1 MNKIVGY
8 FTDRTHLAMSLL
20 GVSVLTLLIVYT
32 AEYGFNLLPC
42 PLCLY
47 QRKPYFVAIVASLVA
62 LLYARKNKKVSDV
75 AIAVSGIAFLAGVG
89 VSGFHTGVEQGW
101 WEGLTSCG
109 DVSLPM
115 SGSVEELKKYLVH
128 RPIVDC
134 RVAGGKFLGISMT
147 GYNFLLSLFLT
158 VWTFF
163 FFAKIKKNPSHD

>member
-1 MNKIVGY
+1 MDKIIGY
-8 FTDRTHLAMSLL
+8 FSDRTRLSLSLL

-47 QRKPYFVAIVASLVA
+47 QRKPYFIAIAASLVA
-62 LLYARKNKKVSDV
+62 ALYARKNKKVSDF
-75 AIAVSGIAFLAGVG
+75 AIVVCGIAFLSGLG
-89 VSGFHTGVEQGW
+89 ISGFHTGVEQGW
-101 WEGLTSCG
+101 WKGLTSCG

-115 SGSVEELKKYLVH
+115 SGSVEALKKYLVH

-147 GYNFLLSLFLT
+147 GYNFLLSLFLSI
-158 VWTFF
+158 WTFF
-163 FFAKIKKNPSHD
+163 FFSKIKKKSGNV